1 MKPPR
6 LTTRGRAF
14 LTAGVV
20 VVLGATLLGFPDV
33 TRIGALLALLPLL
46 AGASIWRRA
55 PRLELRRT
63 VVPAQ
68 LQRGDQGHV
77 ELALHNVGRHATLP
91 HLAEERLAPA
101 LGAPARFVLPRMAPG
116 ERRTVT
122 YGVHGRVRGTYRPGP
137 LTLTLTDP
145 FGMASSRVELRAS
158 GEVVVLPRIV
168 ALGGTGVRRLGGA
181 GDWPVPHM
189 VATQGEDDVST
200 RTYHHGDDLRR
211 IHWPA
216 TAHRA
221 ELMVRQEEQ
230 PARRRAVLVLDSRRL
245 AHRGE
250 GEASSFEW
258 AVSALASAA
267 VHLAGHGYALHLV
280 STETV
285 REGRA
290 GSVLALGTV
299 LRQLALALPEAADLG
314 PVLRAARSL
323 AAGVV
328 VAVVSD
334 GDPAAFHPYARARPA
349 GTTGVMLVLDAP
361 SFAGAVGDGGAD
373 QIADVAR
380 AAGWRTHVVTAGT
393 DVATAWRRA
402 TAAREVVR

>member
-1 MKPPR
+1 MTPPR
-6 LTTRGRAF
+6 LTTRGRTF
-14 LTAGVV
+14 LALGVV
-20 VVLGATLLGFPDV
+20 VVGAAALLGFPDV
-33 TRIGALLALLPLL
+33 TRIGVLLALLPVL
-46 AGASIWRRA
+46 AAASIWRRA

-68 LQRGDQGHV
+68 VQRGDSGHV
-77 ELALHNVGRHATLP
+77 ELVLHNVGRHATLP
-91 HLAEERLAPA
+91 HLAEERLDPR

-116 ERRTVT
+116 ERRTVS
-122 YGVHGRVRGTYRPGP
+122 YGVEGRVRGTYRPGP

-145 FGMASSRVELRAS
+145 FGLACSRTELPGS

-168 ALGGTGVRRLGGA
+168 ALDGAGVRRQGGA
-181 GDWPVPHM
+181 GEWPVPHM

-200 RTYHHGDDLRR
+200 RNYQLGDDLRR

-245 AHRGE
+245 GHRGQ
-250 GEASSFEW
+250 GDASSFEW

-267 VHLAGHGYALHLV
+267 VHLAGRGYGLHLV

-290 GSVLALGTV
+290 ATVLSLGSVL
-299 LRQLALALPEAADLG
+299 RYLALALPEAADLE
-314 PVLRAARSL
+314 PVLRTARPL
-323 AAGVV
+323 TAGVV
-328 VAVVSD
+328 VAVMSD
-334 GDPAAFHPYARARPA
+334 GDPAALQPFVRARPG
-349 GTTGVMLVLDAP
+349 GTVGVMLVLDAP
-361 SFAGAVGDGGAD
+361 GFAGAPADGGAER
-373 QIADVAR
+373 AAAVAR

-393 DVATAWRRA
+393 DVASAWRRV
-402 TAAREVVR
+402 TASRQVVR